1 MRDQG
6 GTGTAGRIWLATLAL
21 GVVLFPAAA
30 RAQVVTTLAGS
41 GSPGSADGT
50 GMAASFNYPTG
61 VAVDGSG
68 NLYVADTDNHKIRKI
83 TPAGVV
89 TTLAGSGSPGSQDG
103 TGTAASFNSPY
114 GVAVGA
120 GGNVYVGD
128 TGNNKIRKITPG
140 GVVTTFA
147 GSGSPGEQDGTG
159 TAATFY
165 GPAGLAVD
173 DGGNVFVADA
183 FGNTV
188 RKITSGGVVTTLAG
202 SGTVGD
208 DDGTGAAASFNGPAG
223 LAVDTGG
230 NVYVADA
237 LNNKIRKITS
247 GGVVTTFAGSG
258 AQGAAEGTG
267 TAASFFLPSGIALDA
282 AGNSY
287 VADVGNSKIR
297 KVTSAGVVSTWAG
310 SGQPGNADGTGA
322 SASFAGP
329 SSVASD
335 TLGTLYVT
343 DLANNNV
350 RKILRLAT
358 ACTPDAFTACLI
370 GSRYRVTSHWRNQYA
385 GSQVNTLSAATLTDA
400 TAAFWLTNAEI
411 YEYLIRINTATDNG
425 RAWISIPT
433 FTDVEFWI
441 AVQDTVNGQYYE
453 YHSAPGN
460 RTLIY
465 DPYFFVY
472 P

>member
-1 MRDQG
+1 VG
-6 GTGTAGRIWLATLAL
+6 
-21 GVVLFPAAA
+21 LFPAGA

-41 GSPGSADGT
+41 GATGSADGT
-50 GMAASFNYPTG
+50 GTAASFNYPTG

-68 NLYVADTDNHKIRKI
+68 NLYVADSDNHKIRKI
-83 TPAGVV
+83 SPGGVV

-103 TGTAASFNSPY
+103 IGGAASFSSPY
-114 GVAVGA
+114 GVAVDA

-128 TGNNKIRKITPG
+128 SGNNKIRKITPAG
-140 GVVTTFA
+140 AVTTFA
-147 GSGSPGEQDGTG
+147 GSGSPGGQDGTG
-159 TAATFY
+159 TAATFN

-173 DGGNVFVADA
+173 GGGNVYVAEA
-183 FGNTV
+183 FGNTI

-202 SGTVGD
+202 SGASGD
-208 DDGTGAAASFNGPAG
+208 DDGTGADASFKSPFGV
-223 LAVDTGG
+223 AVDTGG
-230 NVYVADA
+230 NVFVADMF
-237 LNNKIRKITS
+237 NDKIRKITS
-247 GGVVTTFAGSG
+247 GGVVTTLAGSG

-267 TAASFFLPSGIALDA
+267 ASASFFWPSGIALDA
-282 AGNSY
+282 AGNAY
-287 VADVGNSKIR
+287 VADLGNSKIR

-310 SGQPGNADGTGA
+310 SGQPGKADGTGA

-329 SSVASD
+329 SSVAAGAGS
-335 TLGTLYVT
+335 TLYVT

-350 RKILRLAT
+350 RKISSLAT

-385 GSQVNTLSAATLTDA
+385 GSQVSTLSAAPLTDA
-400 TAAFWLTNAEI
+400 TAAFWLTSADI

-460 RTLIY
+460 RTMIY